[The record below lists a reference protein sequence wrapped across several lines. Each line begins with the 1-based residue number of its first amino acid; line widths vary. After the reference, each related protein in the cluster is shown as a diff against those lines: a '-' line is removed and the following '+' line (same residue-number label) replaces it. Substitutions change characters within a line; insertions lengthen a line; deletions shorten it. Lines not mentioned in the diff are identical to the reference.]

1 MSRNDPIEETITV
14 RLPYPMARALRQEA
28 YSMMIDL
35 SVAVRTAL
43 KDWLPDNYATRP
55 SYIAL
60 EDADKAIKAAK
71 TDEER
76 KAAEAEKQKVYDRT
90 HPSWMPRGMD

>member
-1 MSRNDPIEETITV
+1 MEETITV

-28 YSMMIDL
+28 YSMMIDM
-35 SVAVRTAL
+35 SAAVRLAL

-55 SYIAL
+55 SYVAL
-60 EDADKAIKAAK
+60 EEADKAIKAAR

-76 KAAEAEKQKVYDRT
+76 RAAEEAKQKVYDRT
-90 HPSWMPRGMD
+90 HPAWMPRGMD